1 MEGIT
6 SSFVPTKCANNFM
19 ITSKCEL
26 TTKNNSIQSV
36 FVSFPI
42 TFVSAFTSGNVFF
55 ASFYHISAILG
66 NTMFERSFL

>member
-6 SSFVPTKCANNFM
+6 SSFAPTKCANNFM
-19 ITSKCEL
+19 PRKCEL

-42 TFVSAFTSGNVFF
+42 PFVSALTSGNVFF

-66 NTMFERSFL
+66 NTMFERSFH